1 MMTPS
6 AYVIADE
13 GSTAIYIAMHRV
25 LANPTSPKKHGRGT
39 PHIRRTTGI
48 RTPTA
53 VYKGHH
59 TTRSACVAR
68 RCGCLVRMQ
77 YRALM

>member
-25 LANPTSPKKHGRGT
+25 LACPTSPKKHGHGT
-39 PHIRRTTGI
+39 PHIRQDNRDTDTHSG
-48 RTPTA
+48 
-53 VYKGHH
+53 
-59 TTRSACVAR
+59 
-68 RCGCLVRMQ
+68 L
-77 YRALM
+77 